1 MTTTND
7 TMNTMPHWHV
17 QCCSLRGRKK
27 KWFFT
32 EFVEYSSEC
41 EARSVYDKMYN
52 FERDEKGNIVIG
64 LGLHV
69 YDPRCDSYDT
79 IDEWGTRI
87 GIETSSDDEEDEW
100 EEYERQGLLED

>member
-69 YDPRCDSYDT
+69 YDAVNDSYDT
-79 IDEWGTRI
+79 IDLLGVATRAAY
-87 GIETSSDDEEDEW
+87 ENSSDDEDDD
-100 EEYERQGLLED
+100 Q